1 MVPKMWIHPL
11 HRTHRYSLVYPSAF
25 RMLYVGFLCGNNHLL
40 WLTKTHKLHF
50 HFTRKVL
57 NKTQKSWIDH
67 CQALG
72 WVSNEGGYDSR
83 PRKTPCLSQ
92 TFVNTSDSSTY
103 WDVFDLSCDLGI
115 PHSTSSS
122 CHLLPFHFS
131 ILPLFVVCC
140 RISYHTR
147 PQRLP
152 GICSPLRGERQRS
165 VRDAAGEIAGAQSP
179 EGNGEKTSGTSKWP
193 INSWMIKID

>member
-1 MVPKMWIHPL
+1 MAYEN
-11 HRTHRYSLVYPSAF
+11 TS
-25 RMLYVGFLCGNNHLL
+25 
-40 WLTKTHKLHF
+40 
-50 HFTRKVL
+50 FTFTSPEKYLKKPRKVGSIIA
-57 NKTQKSWIDH
+57 TPW
-67 CQALG
+67 G

-115 PHSTSSS
+115 PHSHPLAIS
-122 CHLLPFHFS
+122 CHLLPSHFS

-140 RISYHTR
+140 RISYHAR

-165 VRDAAGEIAGAQSP
+165 VRDAAGEIAGAQSQ
-179 EGNGEKTSGTSKWP
+179 EGNGEETSGTSKWP